1 MDHGCVGCLIGA
13 KQQSVSE
20 VQHMTDALHYLS
32 SVVMETAD
40 NLATGVHL
48 NDETMFGNCVCDSTG
63 QVKLGG
69 AGRGEGAR

>member
-48 NDETMFGNCVCDSTG
+48 NDETMFGN
-63 QVKLGG
+63 
-69 AGRGEGAR
+69 